1 MHKFVSFNKFMRLSI
16 FKTYNSTFWTANT
29 MELFE
34 RMAWYG
40 MFILLANYLTG
51 PVEAGSLGFTQ
62 SEKGLM
68 MSTLA
73 GLVYF
78 LPILTGAIA
87 DRFGYKRMLLV
98 SYSMMIVGYLLL
110 SVFKSFW
117 PIYFSFIWLAMG
129 AACFKPVISATIS
142 KTTNDE
148 NSSIG
153 FGIFYM
159 LVNIGAFIGPFI
171 AAKLKILSYDYV
183 FYSSA
188 GIIFVNI
195 LLLLLLYKEP
205 ILVKTEENLLDT
217 FKKIFQS
224 IGMALKDWKFL
235 IFLIIIGLFWSMYF
249 QLFYT
254 FPVFI
259 EQWVDLEQFFLDV
272 QQLSPWLA
280 DFLGNG
286 HGKIESE
293 MLVNADAMYIVLF
306 QIVVSALVMK
316 LKPLHSMITGIFVC
330 AIGIGLTVATVNP
343 FFMLLSVFIFA
354 LGEMMSSP
362 KVTEYI
368 GKIAPKEK
376 LALYMGFSFF
386 PLFIG
391 NVVSGILSGPV
402 YENISDK
409 YSLLATE
416 LQVNSVSLPIPAEG
430 VRSAAYFQSAADTF
444 GLSAEQL
451 TESLYLKYHPDSI
464 WMIFTG
470 IGIFASISLL
480 LYNRFLVKQSN

>member
-1 MHKFVSFNKFMRLSI
+1 MRLSI

-51 PVEAGSLGFTQ
+51 PVEKGALGFSQ

-87 DRFGYKRMLLV
+87 DRYGYKRMLLV
-98 SYSMMIVGYLLL
+98 SYAMMIVGYLLL
-110 SVFKSFW
+110 SVFKTFW
-117 PIYFSFIWLAMG
+117 PIYFSFIWLAVG
-129 AACFKPVISATIS
+129 AACFKPVISATVS

-171 AAKLKILSYDYV
+171 AAKLKVFSYDYV
-183 FYSSA
+183 FYASA
-188 GIIFVNI
+188 GIIFINI
-195 LLLLLLYKEP
+195 LLLLFIFKEP
-205 ILVKTEENLLDT
+205 VIVKTEENLQKT
-217 FKKIFQS
+217 IKRIFRS
-224 IGMALKDWKFL
+224 IAQAMVDWKFL
-235 IFLIIIGLFWSMYF
+235 LFLVIIGLFWAMYF

-259 EQWVDLEQFFLDV
+259 EQWVDLEQFFLDI
-272 QQLSPWLA
+272 QHLSPWLA
-280 DFLGNG
+280 DLLGNG

-306 QIVVSALVMK
+306 QVIVSALVMK
-316 LKPLHSMITGIFVC
+316 LKPLHSMIAGIFIC
-330 AIGIGLTVATVNP
+330 AIGIGLTVATLNP

-376 LALYMGFSFF
+376 VALYMGFSFF

-391 NVVSGILSGPV
+391 NVIAGVLSGPV
-402 YENISDK
+402 YERISDK

-416 LQVNSVSLPIPAEG
+416 LQANSMMLDIPSEG
-430 VRSAAYFQSAADTF
+430 VRSAAYFQSAADAF

-451 TESLYLKYHPDSI
+451 TESLYLKYQPDSI

-470 IGIFASISLL
+470 IGIFASISLF
-480 LYNRFLVKQSN
+480 LYNRFLVKPS